1 MCRATAGLATT
12 KTYQAPNK
20 PALHGNKGDYRDFFE
35 SCRALKVTPSCG
47 QNWRGQAVV
56 QSCPLKRGK
65 CRDGKKQRR
74 QPGFLRDPVCNLVPP
89 VDTDAG

>member
-47 QNWRGQAVV
+47 PKLAR
-56 QSCPLKRGK
+56 
-65 CRDGKKQRR
+65 
-74 QPGFLRDPVCNLVPP
+74 PGGCAIVSPEAWKV
-89 VDTDAG
+89 